1 MNAEVIEM
9 EREVAVSDAA
19 LIGAI
24 QGAEIDNQVTTARA
38 FPRSLKQFA
47 TECREGA
54 LMSDG
59 AAAACSYCLPR
70 AGKNIEGPS
79 IRFAEILFSS
89 WGNAHLVTKIIE
101 EQRDFVKVMAIFC
114 DLQKNNQQGAEVIRR
129 IVDKD
134 GKRFNVDMIGVTI
147 AAAQSIARRN
157 VILSSIPKAY
167 WADIFEET
175 RELARGDIKSLK
187 TRRGAALDWLAKKG
201 VTQQM
206 VCEAL
211 GVPGIEDIGL
221 DELFTL
227 NGMKTAMLEGT
238 LVETV
243 FAPKNPPEGQ
253 KPKTVAPKSK
263 SAKSAE
269 TAKATETP
277 PADAQT
283 LDQAVKDSGLE
294 RHAAAQSTVDGMSV
308 DQVIVIRDK
317 LKESKVEETLLLA
330 KFEVG
335 TVEQI
340 AGTRFK
346 VVLNWIDAASL
357 ASK

>member
-9 EREVAVSDAA
+9 EREVASSDAA

-24 QGAEIDNQVTTARA
+24 QSAEIDNQVTTARA
-38 FPRSLKQFA
+38 FPRSLKQFS

-101 EQRDFVKVMAIFC
+101 EQRDFVKVMAIFF

-157 VILSSIPKAY
+157 VILASIPKAY

-187 TRRGAALDWLAKKG
+187 TRRAAALDWLAKKG

-206 VCEAL
+206 VVEAL
-211 GVPGIEDIGL
+211 GVPGVEDIGL
-221 DELFTL
+221 DELLTL
-227 NGMKTAMLEGT
+227 NGMKTAILEGT

-253 KPKTVAPKSK
+253 KPKTEAPKSK
-263 SAKSAE
+263 SA
-269 TAKATETP
+269 AKAEAAKVE
-277 PADAQT
+277 PAT
-283 LDQAVKDSGLE
+283 DQKPAADPV
-294 RHAAAQSTVDGMSV
+294 HAAVDAAQVGAVTNGMNV
-308 DQVIVIRDK
+308 DQVTVIRDK
-317 LKESKVEETLLLA
+317 LKEEGIAETLLLA
-330 KFEVG
+330 KFEVNS
-335 TVEQI
+335 I
-340 AGTRFK
+340 AEIGAERFK
-346 VVLNWIDAASL
+346 IVNNWISAASL
-357 ASK
+357 AK